1 MFYIGLPVS
10 WLVCQYDWSSET
22 FCMINFHNKQSIGS
36 TSTIT
41 AFNCEIYY
49 MKFICLV
56 VLKHTV
62 REIGL
67 MLIFYNTFLPFWK
80 VPLYCEALSPYLHVR
95 HGRRHRRRSG
105 WNYGG
110 RMASAEGGSVPSGV
124 RYGEDRED
132 DPQSWA
138 PHAAG
143 CGGEPRPKTDFG
155 VFWRPQNPPFST
167 YMTKSEGTICVIAS
181 PTPNSGEL
189 VPLFPRDLRQCWS
202 LVQSDVNYRCK
213 LYLSFF

>member
-1 MFYIGLPVS
+1 MNIRQCFLELRLKMSGMLF
-10 WLVCQYDWSSET
+10 ET
-22 FCMINFHNKQSIGS
+22 HCI
-36 TSTIT
+36 STIT

-56 VLKHTV
+56 VLRHTV
-62 REIGL
+62 HEIGL
-67 MLIFYNTFLPFWK
+67 ILIFYNTFLPFWK

-138 PHAAG
+138 PQQGAG
-143 CGGEPRPKTDFG
+143 ESPGRKQILAYFEGHRTLLFLPI
-155 VFWRPQNPPFST
+155 WQN
-167 YMTKSEGTICVIAS
+167 
-181 PTPNSGEL
+181 
-189 VPLFPRDLRQCWS
+189 LRAQFA
-202 LVQSDVNYRCK
+202 L
-213 LYLSFF
+213 